1 MTTSSVPLSAR
12 WSGTRASLVPSQAP
26 PEGSDEQKSWAE
38 RLYAALP
45 LFIVGAACIVVALEL
60 YGAGTVTAL
69 AGNDSVHL
77 RPWILFVALG
87 ITGICGGTVAL
98 FVDDAFVEPH
108 PATEVVAP
116 PRPAPDWDESL
127 LEPEPT
133 AHRRRRTWE
142 LGADALEDERAKPS
156 PSDGILDQI
165 DEIAASLRK
174 KVEPPPPE

>member
-26 PEGSDEQKSWAE
+26 PEGSAEQESWAE
-38 RLYAALP
+38 RLYATLP

-60 YGAGTVTAL
+60 YGTGTVTAL
-69 AGNDSVHL
+69 GGNSSVHL

-87 ITGICGGTVAL
+87 ITAICGGTVAL

-108 PATEVVAP
+108 PATEVVAL

-133 AHRRRRTWE
+133 VHRRRRTWE
-142 LGADALEDERAKPS
+142 LEAESLEEKRSEPS
-156 PSDGILDQI
+156 PREGILDQI

-174 KVEPPPPE
+174 KVGPPPPE